1 MKRAVAV
8 AMEVVLAAAVMVAKE
23 WCWREFWRGMLVVMM
38 EVTEVMVMEN
48 RSLVGMVVM
57 EIVVVVVV

>member
-1 MKRAVAV
+1 M
-8 AMEVVLAAAVMVAKE
+8 VMV
-23 WCWREFWRGMLVVMM
+23 

-48 RSLVGMVVM
+48 RSLVVMVVM

>member
-1 MKRAVAV
+1 M
-8 AMEVVLAAAVMVAKE
+8 
-23 WCWREFWRGMLVVMM
+23 VMM

-48 RSLVGMVVM
+48 RSLVVMVVM

>member
-1 MKRAVAV
+1 
-8 AMEVVLAAAVMVAKE
+8 
-23 WCWREFWRGMLVVMM
+23 MLVVMM

-57 EIVVVVVV
+57 EIVVVVAV

>member
-1 MKRAVAV
+1 
-8 AMEVVLAAAVMVAKE
+8 
-23 WCWREFWRGMLVVMM
+23 MLVVMM

>member
-1 MKRAVAV
+1 M
-8 AMEVVLAAAVMVAKE
+8 VMA
-23 WCWREFWRGMLVVMM
+23 

-48 RSLVGMVVM
+48 RSLVVMVVM